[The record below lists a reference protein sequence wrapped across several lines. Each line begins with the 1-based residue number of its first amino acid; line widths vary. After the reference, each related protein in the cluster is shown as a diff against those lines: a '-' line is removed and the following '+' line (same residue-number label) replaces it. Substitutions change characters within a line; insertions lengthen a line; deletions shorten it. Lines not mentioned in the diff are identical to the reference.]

1 MAQILEGTWEELAR
15 HAPELLGKRL
25 RLTVLDDP
33 ADNVGPRRQYL
44 TFGMFP
50 QDRDLSEEEFRLAEF
65 HGDADDLLDWQ

>member
-25 RLTVLDDP
+25 RLTVLDE
-33 ADNVGPRRQYL
+33 AAEAAGPPPRYL

-50 QDRDLSEEEFRLAEF
+50 IERELVDEDFRLAEF
-65 HGDADDLLDWQ
+65 HGDLDDHLEWR